1 MLGSMNTPT
10 YHYCLDEP
18 LVRRDDEH
26 KLYVPV
32 RRDDEH
38 TRYLPQGQ

>member
-1 MLGSMNTPT
+1 VNHLIEENQ
-10 YHYCLDEP
+10 
-18 LVRRDDEH
+18 VRQDDED

>member
-1 MLGSMNTPT
+1 LADVVN
-10 YHYCLDEP
+10 HLIEENQ
-18 LVRRDDEH
+18 VRQDDED

-38 TRYLPQGQ
+38 KRYLPQGQ

>member
-1 MLGSMNTPT
+1 LA
-10 YHYCLDEP
+10 D
-18 LVRRDDEH
+18 LVNHLIEENQIRRDEEH
-26 KLYVPV
+26 KLYVPM